1 MESKED
7 SSLFCFCVFHH
18 QPFQRGIEGVEEASI
33 IDQLIYKYPSSL
45 SDRSVEDFISAI
57 ISLYT
62 YTTLTLQERNLDFLA
77 WSKSKV
83 AIRTIK
89 NQEDK
94 SILFFVLRL
103 PEQYSNSSIIKTID
117 YLKNGIFFAIG
128 PEKILL
134 IPELKAYLTKH
145 GNKICSI
152 FNSLSNLNPIPFSF
166 INMSNCE
173 WHRSSIASVLTQV
186 HIMQNFPDIWGISCF
201 VDNLLLVSHTDIDI
215 IRHFN
220 FVEDSKK
227 VTVYLTK
234 SDRSKLIDYP
244 RSIAEIPELEMIESL
259 LLKFQFKNVV
269 FYLLSNPKIT
279 EETLKNVEQ
288 ILNQIISE
296 VSVVFH
302 DETKLHYPKNT
313 LFYNRLLEMLRCS
326 GKTTKEFQKNCVF
339 AHDMFNRHSELK
351 DIVLKNSIEFF
362 VGMNIV
368 NLENF
373 SSINENPKLSL
384 IDMFDETI
392 KANPELFRLL
402 QSFNLQ

>member
-134 IPELKAYLTKH
+134 IPELDVYKRQAGYLIYLKESPLR
-145 GNKICSI
+145 II
-152 FNSLSNLNPIPFSF
+152 FSTSAFSSNT
-166 INMSNCE
+166 C
-173 WHRSSIASVLTQV
+173 
-186 HIMQNFPDIWGISCF
+186 
-201 VDNLLLVSHTDIDI
+201 
-215 IRHFN
+215 
-220 FVEDSKK
+220 
-227 VTVYLTK
+227 
-234 SDRSKLIDYP
+234 
-244 RSIAEIPELEMIESL
+244 
-259 LLKFQFKNVV
+259 VV
-269 FYLLSNPKIT
+269 
-279 EETLKNVEQ
+279 
-288 ILNQIISE
+288 
-296 VSVVFH
+296 
-302 DETKLHYPKNT
+302 
-313 LFYNRLLEMLRCS
+313 
-326 GKTTKEFQKNCVF
+326 
-339 AHDMFNRHSELK
+339 
-351 DIVLKNSIEFF
+351 KNSFEKRDD
-362 VGMNIV
+362 GIV
-368 NLENF
+368 I
-373 SSINENPKLSL
+373 S
-384 IDMFDETI
+384 D
-392 KANPELFRLL
+392 FRNNVN
-402 QSFNLQ
+402 S